1 LDAKTLYQEGRLTEA
16 IAALNAEVR
25 DRPTDV
31 QRRTFLFEL
40 LCFAGDYER
49 ATKQLE
55 VLARSD
61 PAATLGILAYG
72 RVLECERERTS
83 MFAQGAF
90 PESTGEP
97 RPVRGKLNGK
107 AFESL
112 EDADPRVGARLELF
126 IGGQY
131 SWIPLEHLTTVSV
144 EPPQRLRDLLWAPVH
159 LQAGASLSG
168 VDLGEALLP
177 VLTPGASLDEDELV
191 RLGRVT
197 RWLDL
202 PDGTQAPMGQKML
215 LVDDED
221 FPILEL
227 RELEI
232 EGPSTPSS

>member
-1 LDAKTLYQEGRLTEA
+1 MDAKTLYQEGKLSEA

-40 LCFAGDYER
+40 LCFAGDYDR
-49 ATKQLE
+49 AVKQLD

-61 PAATLGILAYG
+61 PEATLGIMAYG
-72 RVLECERERTS
+72 RILECERERTQ
-83 MFAQGAF
+83 MFAEGAF
-90 PESTGEP
+90 PESTQEA
-97 RPVRGKLNGK
+97 RPVRGRLNGEP
-107 AFESL
+107 FERL

-126 IGGQY
+126 LGGQY
-131 SWIPLEHLTTVSV
+131 SWIALEHLTQVTV
-144 EPPQRLRDLLWAPVH
+144 EPPSKLRDLLWSPVH
-159 LQAGASLSG
+159 LQAGASLSD

-177 VLTPGASLDEDELV
+177 VLTPSASRDEDELV

-197 RWLDL
+197 RWIDL
-202 PDGTQAPMGQKML
+202 PDGMQAPMGQKML

-232 EGPSTPSS
+232 EGPSTASS

>member
-1 LDAKTLYQEGRLTEA
+1 LDAQSLYREGKLTEA

-49 ATKQLE
+49 AAKQLD

-61 PAATLGILAYG
+61 PEATLGILAYG
-72 RVLECERERTS
+72 RVLECEQERMS
-83 MFAQGAF
+83 MFADGAF
-90 PESTGEP
+90 PESASEP
-97 RPVRGKLNGK
+97 RPVRGKLNGRP
-107 AFESL
+107 FERL
-112 EDADPRVGARLELF
+112 EDADPRLGARLEVFL
-126 IGGQY
+126 GGQY
-131 SWIPLEHLTTVSV
+131 TWIPLEHLTTVTV
-144 EPPQRLRDLLWAPVH
+144 DPPRRLRDLLWAPVH
-159 LQAGASLSG
+159 LQAGESLAG

-177 VLTPGASLDEDELV
+177 VLTPSASRDEDELV

-202 PDGTQAPMGQKML
+202 PGGLQAPMGQKML

>member
-1 LDAKTLYQEGRLTEA
+1 MDAKTLYQEGKLTEA

-40 LCFAGDYER
+40 LCFAGDYDR
-49 ATKQLE
+49 AVKQLD

-61 PAATLGILAYG
+61 PEATLGVLAYG
-72 RVLECERERTS
+72 RILECEQERAQ
-83 MFAQGAF
+83 MFAEGSF
-90 PESTGEP
+90 PESKQEA
-97 RPVRGKLNGK
+97 RPVRGRLNGEP
-107 AFESL
+107 FERL
-112 EDADPRVGARLELF
+112 EDADPRIGARLELF
-126 IGGQY
+126 LGGQY
-131 SWIPLEHLTTVSV
+131 SWIPLEHLTQVSV
-144 EPPQRLRDLLWAPVH
+144 EPPHRLRDLLWSPVH
-159 LQAGASLSG
+159 LQAGESLSS

-177 VLTPGASLDEDELV
+177 VLTPAASRDEDELV

-197 RWLDL
+197 RWVDL
-202 PDGTQAPMGQKML
+202 PDGLQAPMGQKML

-232 EGPSTPSS
+232 EGPSAASS

>member
-1 LDAKTLYQEGRLTEA
+1 MDAKTLYQEGKLSEA

-40 LCFAGDYER
+40 LCFAGEYER
-49 ATKQLE
+49 ARKQLD

-61 PAATLGILAYG
+61 PEATLGILAYG
-72 RVLECERERTS
+72 RILECEEERAQ
-83 MFAQGAF
+83 MFAEGAF
-90 PESTGEP
+90 PESKQQAL
-97 RPVRGKLNGK
+97 PVRGRLNGEP
-107 AFESL
+107 FDRL
-112 EDADPRVGARLELF
+112 EDADPRIGARLELF
-126 IGGQY
+126 LGGQY
-131 SWIPLEHLTTVSV
+131 SWIPLEHLTHVSV
-144 EPPQRLRDLLWAPVH
+144 EPPSRLRDLLWSPVH
-159 LQAGASLSG
+159 LQAGESLSS

-177 VLTPGASLDEDELV
+177 ALTPSASRDEDELV

-197 RWLDL
+197 RWIDL
-202 PDGTQAPMGQKML
+202 ADGLQAPMGQKML

-232 EGPSTPSS
+232 EGPSTASS

>member
-1 LDAKTLYQEGRLTEA
+1 MDAKTLYQEGRLTEA

-31 QRRTFLFEL
+31 RRRTFLFEL

-49 ATKQLE
+49 ATKQLD

-61 PAATLGILAYG
+61 PEATLGILAYG
-72 RVLECERERTS
+72 RVLECERDRAS
-83 MFAQGAF
+83 MFAEGAF

-107 AFESL
+107 PFESL

-126 IGGQY
+126 LGGQY
-131 SWIPLEHLTTVSV
+131 SWIPFEHLTSVTV

-159 LQAGASLSG
+159 LQAGETLDG

-177 VLTPGASLDEDELV
+177 VLTPAASRDEDELV

-197 RWLDL
+197 RWIDL
-202 PDGTQAPMGQKML
+202 PDGSQAPMGQKML

-232 EGPSTPSS
+232 EGPSAPSS